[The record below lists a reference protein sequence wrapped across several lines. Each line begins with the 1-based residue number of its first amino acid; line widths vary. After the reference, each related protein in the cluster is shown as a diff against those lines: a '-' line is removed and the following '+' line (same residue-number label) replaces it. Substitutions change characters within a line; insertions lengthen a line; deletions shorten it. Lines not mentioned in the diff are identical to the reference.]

1 MMEARMRK
9 SLLALIFAGSAPFA
23 ILTASSP
30 VAAGAVLAVP
40 KTVDAASAV
49 ARVDYN
55 GRYYH
60 RGYRHYHRGPAN
72 YGYYAPRVRYGAP
85 AYYQAP
91 AYYAPPVVYY
101 PPPVVVYYPPPVV
114 YGAYPPV
121 APYRYGAP
129 AAAYYGGGY
138 SDW

>member
-1 MMEARMRK
+1 MRK

-23 ILTASSP
+23 MAMAPIQAS
-30 VAAGAVLAVP
+30 AGAALAVP
-40 KTVDAASAV
+40 KAVDAESAV
-49 ARVDYN
+49 TRVDYN

-72 YGYYAPRVRYGAP
+72 YGYYPPRAYYRAP
-85 AYYQAP
+85 AYYGAP
-91 AYYAPPVVYY
+91 TYAYSAPPVVYY

-114 YGAYPPV
+114 YGAYPQV

-129 AAAYYGGGY
+129 AAAYYNGGY